1 MTSCETHR
9 VEWINSIKFQWMSH
23 GGSYIVGLGEV
34 GGGVAWWQGRWR
46 QQPLLPFWMAYNLF
60 LYFAVWWNVSLPQ
73 ENGFILCC
81 FLLNKIWEPTLAEEK
96 GNSKRI
102 MIVLKF
108 SGVQVIR
115 LYLPSIMILS
125 NVMYSVGL
133 NEIFDPE

>member
-1 MTSCETHR
+1 MFLFH
-9 VEWINSIKFQWMSH
+9 KK
-23 GGSYIVGLGEV
+23 
-34 GGGVAWWQGRWR
+34 
-46 QQPLLPFWMAYNLF
+46 MASF
-60 LYFAVWWNVSLPQ
+60 FAVFFLIRSENLPSLKKR
-73 ENGFILCC
+73 EIL
-81 FLLNKIWEPTLAEEK
+81 
-96 GNSKRI
+96 I

>member
-1 MTSCETHR
+1 
-9 VEWINSIKFQWMSH
+9 
-23 GGSYIVGLGEV
+23 
-34 GGGVAWWQGRWR
+34 
-46 QQPLLPFWMAYNLF
+46 MASF
-60 LYFAVWWNVSLPQ
+60 FAV
-73 ENGFILCC
+73 

-108 SGVQVIR
+108 SDVQVIR